1 MTKLISSYDSE
12 DIYRLDMLNKSF
24 ARIKTPDFSFL
35 NHTCVQVKN
44 DVYAISFRKTLVTR
58 IQNLLDPGKSVLLT
72 ELDSLNQ

>member
-24 ARIKTPDFSFL
+24 ARIKTPDFSFF
-35 NHTCVQVKN
+35 NHTSVQVKN
-44 DVYAISFRKTLVTR
+44 DVYAISFRKTLVTQ
-58 IQNLLDPGKSVLLT
+58 IQNLLDAGKSVLLT